1 MKKAAIIL
9 ITALTLS
16 SCASTANPDAIAT
29 GAYIGGMAGSIIGE
43 RANGWRGAQIGEL
56 IGAAGGAAIAHEI
69 SKSKNNKPQEKPG
82 DRDQRS
88 NLQIKN
94 IRFIDQDGDQRLSQ
108 GERASIIFDIAN
120 TGEETYTNVTPRI
133 GITSGPKVIKFGSP
147 AIIDIIHPG
156 ERLKYTYMIKG
167 KNMRSRKTTTIYL
180 QLKTDNKKSSE
191 KITFT
196 LPLT

>member
-1 MKKAAIIL
+1 MNKPSIIL
-9 ITALTLS
+9 TAALLLS
-16 SCASTANPDAIAT
+16 SCATTGNPDAIAT

-43 RANGWRGAQIGEL
+43 KAKGWSGAQIGEI
-56 IGAAGGAAIAHEI
+56 IGTVGGAVIANEI
-69 SKSKNNKPQEKPG
+69 TKPRNNKTQENPEDK
-82 DRDQRS
+82 DTRS

-108 GERASIIFDIAN
+108 GERASIIFEIAN
-120 TGEETYTNVTPRI
+120 TSEETYTNVTPQI

-147 AIIDIIHPG
+147 ATIDIIHPG

-180 QLKTDNKKSSE
+180 QLKSDNKKSSE
-191 KITFT
+191 KITFA